1 MNSEKQQLLV
11 DLSHEIAANHY
22 DNASEILS
30 KMKNLNENPTKEDP
44 DKLDPRYLLKL
55 SASSINDYESCPY
68 KYRLKHIDKVPERKT
83 RATMEFGIIIH
94 NVLDE
99 FHGKGNQS
107 LKQMMDLLDK
117 HWRKDAFEYLL
128 REEEFKKQA
137 IELVEAYFNYYKE
150 HPSIVVA
157 REKMFNFTIDELQV
171 VISGKIDRID
181 QELSLIHI

>member
-1 MNSEKQQLLV
+1 
-11 DLSHEIAANHY
+11 
-22 DNASEILS
+22 
-30 KMKNLNENPTKEDP
+30 
-44 DKLDPRYLLKL
+44 
-55 SASSINDYESCPY
+55 
-68 KYRLKHIDKVPERKT
+68 
-83 RATMEFGIIIH
+83 MEFGIIIH

-137 IELVEAYFNYYKE
+137 IELVEAYFNYNKE

-181 QELSLIHI
+181 QEGD